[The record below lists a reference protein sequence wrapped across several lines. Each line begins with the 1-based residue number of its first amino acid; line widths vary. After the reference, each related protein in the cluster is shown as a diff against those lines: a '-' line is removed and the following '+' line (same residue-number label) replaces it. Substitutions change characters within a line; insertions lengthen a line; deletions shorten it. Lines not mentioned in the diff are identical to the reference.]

1 MKQILCTL
9 GPASMNERVIR
20 RLEGCG
26 ATLFRIN
33 LSHTALD
40 EVEPAVRFIK
50 RHTEV
55 PICLDTE
62 GAQIRTGPLVDAA
75 LSVRDNTIIRAHRRR
90 VPGDDKNFNLY
101 PANIIDILQPGD
113 FLSIDFNAVLVQV
126 IGRDDENTVQM
137 LVLNGGGIGQ
147 NKAVTLERP
156 VKLPPLTEKDRSAIE
171 IGRLLGL
178 NHFALS
184 FANHGDDVEEIRS
197 VAGEEAF
204 IISKIESRNGLA
216 NMEAISARSNAL
228 LIDRGDLS
236 REVPIERLPSTQKAI
251 LRRGRSAGVPVYVA
265 TNLLESMVTAPNPT
279 RAEVNDIHNTLLD
292 GADGL
297 VLAAETA
304 IGAHPIAC
312 ASMISRMIE
321 HFEHGNAGETEEY
334 SFEPISQLVPP
345 HGGSLVAGMAP
356 VENLEES
363 RDLPSVLVSQ
373 ETLLDCEQIANGTY
387 SPVSGFMDRETLESV
402 LNKNRLPNGEI
413 WTLPITLQIPDNK
426 EAEFGAGDRIALTDA
441 DGEAYAIM
449 DVSEIFEVD
458 LADVTNRWF
467 GTSSEDHPGVARILG
482 AGNRFVG
489 GGIEL
494 VRPVPSPYR
503 HFQLTPSQTRFVF
516 ARLGWSK
523 VVAFHGRNPA
533 HRAHEAIQIAAIERS
548 DADGLYINPVLGPK
562 KPGDFLPGPIMRSYQ
577 TMLEFGCYPKGKVV
591 LGGFA
596 TYSRYAGPKE
606 AVFTALCRKNMGCSH
621 FIIGRDH
628 TGVGDF
634 YPADGNRR
642 LFDELGD
649 IGITP
654 VFFDTVGYNPD
665 TRAYDVNASPDTA
678 TKTISGTR
686 LRDAIR
692 AGERVPDWFMRDI
705 VQDVLLDEIEAAR
718 DVFYA

>member
-40 EVEPAVRFIK
+40 EVAPAVEFIK
-50 RHTEV
+50 KHTDV

-62 GAQIRTGPLVDAA
+62 GAQIRTGPLVDGA

-101 PANIIDILQPGD
+101 PANIIDILEPGD

-126 IGRDDENTVQM
+126 IGRDDDNTVQM

-156 VKLPPLTEKDRSAIE
+156 VKLPPLTDKDRGAIE
-171 IGRLLGL
+171 IGRSLGL
-178 NHFALS
+178 GHFALS
-184 FANHGDDVEEIRS
+184 FANLGDDVEEIRS
-197 VAGEEAF
+197 VAGEDAF
-204 IISKIESRNGLA
+204 IISKIESRSGLA
-216 NMEAISARSNAL
+216 HMEAIAARSNAL

-236 REVPIERLPSTQKAI
+236 REVPIERLPSTQKSI
-251 LRRGRSAGVPVYVA
+251 LARGRDAGVPVYVA

-279 RAEVNDIHNTLLD
+279 RAEVNDIYNTLLD

-312 ASMISRMIE
+312 ASMISRMIQQ
-321 HFEHGNAGETEEY
+321 FENRESADTDAF
-334 SFEPISQLVPP
+334 SFEPISQLVGP
-345 HGGSLVAGMAP
+345 HGGTLVDQLATDDLSAE
-356 VENLEES
+356 VET
-363 RDLPSVLVSQ
+363 LPRLQVSQ

-387 SPVSGFMDRETLESV
+387 SPVSGFMDRDTLESV
-402 LNKNRLPNGEI
+402 LDSNRLPDGTI
-413 WTLPITLQIPDNK
+413 WTLPVTLQADPDRNI
-426 EAEFGAGDRIALTDA
+426 EIAAGDRVALA
-441 DGEAYAIM
+441 DDRDDIYAVL
-449 DVSEIFEVD
+449 DVSEVYSVD
-458 LADVTNRWF
+458 LQDICQRWF
-467 GTSSEDHPGVARILG
+467 NTASAEHPGVARVLKAGDRFIGG
-482 AGNRFVG
+482 AVT
-489 GGIEL
+489 L

-533 HRAHEAIQIAAIERS
+533 HRAHEAIQLAAIERS

-562 KPGDFLPGPIMRSYQ
+562 KAGDFLPGPIMRSYQ

-596 TYSRYAGPKE
+596 TYSRYAGPRE

-628 TGVGDF
+628 TGVGEF
-634 YPADGNRR
+634 YPPDGNRR
-642 LFDELGD
+642 LFDQLGD

-665 TRAYDVNASPDTA
+665 TRAYDVNAAPGAETQN
-678 TKTISGTR
+678 ISGTE
-686 LRDAIR
+686 LRETIR
-692 AGERVPDWFMRDI
+692 TGSRVPDWFMRDI
-705 VQDVLLDEIEAAR
+705 VQDVLLDEIESGR
-718 DVFYA
+718 DVFYG

>member
-40 EVEPAVRFIK
+40 EVEPAVQFIK
-50 RHTEV
+50 KHSDV

-62 GAQIRTGPLVDAA
+62 GAQIRTGPLVGSA

-101 PANIIDILQPGD
+101 PEDIIDILQPGD

-126 IGRDDENTVQM
+126 IGSDDENTVRM
-137 LVLNGGGIGQ
+137 LVLNGGRVGQ

-156 VKLPPLTEKDRSAIE
+156 VKLPPLTKKDRSAIE
-171 IGRLLGL
+171 IGRSVGL
-178 NHFALS
+178 SHFALS
-184 FANHGDDVEEIRS
+184 FANHGDDVEEIRT
-197 VAGEEAF
+197 VAGEDTF

-216 NMEAISARSNAL
+216 NIDAIAAGSNAL

-236 REVPIERLPSTQKAI
+236 REVPIERLPTTQKAI
-251 LRRGRSAGVPVYVA
+251 LRKGRNVGVPVYVA
-265 TNLLESMVTAPNPT
+265 TNLLESMVTAPHPT

-304 IGAHPIAC
+304 IGEHPIEC

-321 HFEHGNAGETEEY
+321 NFENGKECDEEEFL
-334 SFEPISQLVPP
+334 FESISQLVPP
-345 HGGSLVAGMAP
+345 HGGSLINREVP
-356 VENLEES
+356 SEISEES
-363 RDLPSVLVSQ
+363 HNLPSVRVSQ
-373 ETLLDCEQIANGTY
+373 ETLLDCELIANGTY
-387 SPVSGFMDRETLESV
+387 SPVAGFMDRETLESV

-426 EAEFGAGDRIALTDA
+426 EARFGSGDRIALTDA
-441 DGEAYAIM
+441 GGEAYATM

-458 LADVTNRWF
+458 LVNVTNQWF
-467 GTSSEDHPGVARILG
+467 GTSSKDHPGVARILP

-489 GGIEL
+489 GDIEL
-494 VRPVPSPYR
+494 LRPVPSPYR
-503 HFQLTPSQTRFVF
+503 HFQLSPSQTRFVF

-533 HRAHEAIQIAAIERS
+533 HRAHEAIQLAAIEHS

-562 KPGDFLPGPIMRSYQ
+562 KSGDFLPGPIMRSYQ
-577 TMLEFGCYPKGKVV
+577 TMLEFGCYPKGKVI

-634 YPADGNRR
+634 YPANGNRR
-642 LFDELGD
+642 LLEDLGD

-654 VFFDTVGYNPD
+654 VFFDAVGYNPD
-665 TRAYDVNASPDTA
+665 TRTYDVGTSSDST
-678 TKTISGTR
+678 TKTISGTQ
-686 LRDAIR
+686 LRDAIK
-692 AGERVPDWFMRDI
+692 AGERMPNWFMRDI
-705 VQDVLLDEIEAAR
+705 VQDVLLDEIEAGGN
-718 DVFYA
+718 VFYE

>member
-1 MKQILCTL
+1 
-9 GPASMNERVIR
+9 MNERVIR

-40 EVEPAVRFIK
+40 EVAPAVEFIK
-50 RHTEV
+50 KHTDV

-62 GAQIRTGPLVDAA
+62 GAQIRTGPLVDGA

-101 PANIIDILQPGD
+101 PANIIDILEPGD

-156 VKLPPLTEKDRSAIE
+156 VKLPPLTEKDRGAIE
-171 IGRLLGL
+171 IGRSLGL
-178 NHFALS
+178 GHFALS

-197 VAGEEAF
+197 VAGEDAF
-204 IISKIESRNGLA
+204 IISKIESRSGLA
-216 NMEAISARSNAL
+216 HMEAIAARSNAL

-236 REVPIERLPSTQKAI
+236 REVPIERLPSTQKSI
-251 LRRGRSAGVPVYVA
+251 LARGRDAGVPVYVA

-279 RAEVNDIHNTLLD
+279 RAEVNDIFNTLLD

-312 ASMISRMIE
+312 ASMISRMIQQ
-321 HFEHGNAGETEEY
+321 FENRESAGDGAI
-334 SFEPISQLVPP
+334 SFEPISQLMGP
-345 HGGSLVAGMAP
+345 HGGALVDRLATDDPSTEA
-356 VENLEES
+356 ET
-363 RDLPSVLVSQ
+363 LPCLTVSQ

-387 SPVSGFMDRETLESV
+387 SPVRGFMDRDTLDSV
-402 LNKNRLPNGEI
+402 LDSNRLPDGTI
-413 WTLPITLQIPDNK
+413 WTLPITLQAEQNRDK
-426 EAEFGAGDRIALTDA
+426 EIAAGDRVALA
-441 DGEAYAIM
+441 DDSGNIYAVM
-449 DVSEIFEVD
+449 DVSEVYSVD
-458 LADVTNRWF
+458 LQNICQRWF
-467 GTSSEDHPGVARILG
+467 DTASPEHPGVARVLN
-482 AGNRFVG
+482 AGNRFIG
-489 GGIEL
+489 GTVTL

-533 HRAHEAIQIAAIERS
+533 HRAHEAIQLAAIERS

-562 KPGDFLPGPIMRSYQ
+562 KAGDFLPGPIMRSYQ

-596 TYSRYAGPKE
+596 TYSRYAGPRE

-634 YPADGNRR
+634 YPPDGNRR
-642 LFDELGD
+642 LFDDLGD

-665 TRAYDVNASPDTA
+665 TRAYDVNAAPGTE
-678 TKTISGTR
+678 TQNISGTE
-686 LRDAIR
+686 LREAIR
-692 AGERVPDWFMRDI
+692 NSSRVPDWFMRDI
-705 VQDVLLDEIEAAR
+705 VQDVLLDEIESGR
-718 DVFYA
+718 DVFYG

>member
-1 MKQILCTL
+1 
-9 GPASMNERVIR
+9 MNERVIR

-40 EVEPAVRFIK
+40 EVEPAIQFIK
-50 RHTEV
+50 KHTEV

-62 GAQIRTGPLVDAA
+62 GAQIRTGPLVDGG

-126 IGRDDENTVQM
+126 IGRDDENTVKM

-156 VKLPPLTEKDRSAIE
+156 VKLPPLTEKDRGAIE
-171 IGRLLGL
+171 IGRSLGL

-184 FANHGDDVEEIRS
+184 FANHGDDVEEIGLLREKAPSSSPRS
-197 VAGEEAF
+197 
-204 IISKIESRNGLA
+204 SRGTA
-216 NMEAISARSNAL
+216 WRTWKPSPRVRTRSADRSRRL
-228 LIDRGDLS
+228 VPRSPDR
-236 REVPIERLPSTQKAI
+236 RLPSTQKAI

-321 HFEHGNAGETEEY
+321 HFEHGKAGDAEEF

-413 WTLPITLQIPDNK
+413 WTLPITLQIPDIK

-441 DGEAYAIM
+441 DGGNLRHHGCVR
-449 DVSEIFEVD
+449 DF
-458 LADVTNRWF
+458 R
-467 GTSSEDHPGVARILG
+467 GRLG
-482 AGNRFVG
+482 GCHQSLVWD
-489 GGIEL
+489 L
-494 VRPVPSPYR
+494 VRRSPGRRPYSPCGKQVRGRGYR
-503 HFQLTPSQTRFVF
+503 TGAPRSVALSPLS
-516 ARLGWSK
+516 ADALSDK
-523 VVAFHGRNPA
+523 VCVRTAWLVEKVAFHGRNPA

-562 KPGDFLPGPIMRSYQ
+562 KSGDFCL
-577 TMLEFGCYPKGKVV
+577 
-591 LGGFA
+591 
-596 TYSRYAGPKE
+596 
-606 AVFTALCRKNMGCSH
+606 
-621 FIIGRDH
+621 
-628 TGVGDF
+628 
-634 YPADGNRR
+634 
-642 LFDELGD
+642 
-649 IGITP
+649 
-654 VFFDTVGYNPD
+654 
-665 TRAYDVNASPDTA
+665 
-678 TKTISGTR
+678 
-686 LRDAIR
+686 
-692 AGERVPDWFMRDI
+692 
-705 VQDVLLDEIEAAR
+705 AR
-718 DVFYA
+718 

>member
-1 MKQILCTL
+1 
-9 GPASMNERVIR
+9 
-20 RLEGCG
+20 
-26 ATLFRIN
+26 
-33 LSHTALD
+33 
-40 EVEPAVRFIK
+40 
-50 RHTEV
+50 
-55 PICLDTE
+55 
-62 GAQIRTGPLVDAA
+62 
-75 LSVRDNTIIRAHRRR
+75 
-90 VPGDDKNFNLY
+90 
-101 PANIIDILQPGD
+101 
-113 FLSIDFNAVLVQV
+113 
-126 IGRDDENTVQM
+126 
-137 LVLNGGGIGQ
+137 
-147 NKAVTLERP
+147 
-156 VKLPPLTEKDRSAIE
+156 
-171 IGRLLGL
+171 
-178 NHFALS
+178 
-184 FANHGDDVEEIRS
+184 
-197 VAGEEAF
+197 
-204 IISKIESRNGLA
+204 
-216 NMEAISARSNAL
+216 
-228 LIDRGDLS
+228 
-236 REVPIERLPSTQKAI
+236 
-251 LRRGRSAGVPVYVA
+251 
-265 TNLLESMVTAPNPT
+265 
-279 RAEVNDIHNTLLD
+279 
-292 GADGL
+292 
-297 VLAAETA
+297 
-304 IGAHPIAC
+304 
-312 ASMISRMIE
+312 
-321 HFEHGNAGETEEY
+321 
-334 SFEPISQLVPP
+334 
-345 HGGSLVAGMAP
+345 
-356 VENLEES
+356 
-363 RDLPSVLVSQ
+363 
-373 ETLLDCEQIANGTY
+373 
-387 SPVSGFMDRETLESV
+387 MDRETLESV

-449 DVSEIFEVD
+449 DVSEIYEVD

-467 GTSSEDHPGVARILG
+467 GTSSEDHPGVARILR

-562 KPGDFLPGPIMRSYQ
+562 KPGDFPLPGPIMRSYQ

-665 TRAYDVNASPDTA
+665 TRAYDVNASSDTA

>member
-1 MKQILCTL
+1 
-9 GPASMNERVIR
+9 MNERVIR

-40 EVEPAVRFIK
+40 EVAPAVEFIK
-50 RHTEV
+50 KHTDV

-62 GAQIRTGPLVDAA
+62 GAQIRTGPLVDGA

-101 PANIIDILQPGD
+101 PANIIDILEPGD

-126 IGRDDENTVQM
+126 IGRDDDNTVQM

-156 VKLPPLTEKDRSAIE
+156 VKLPPLTDKDRGAIE
-171 IGRLLGL
+171 IGRSLGL
-178 NHFALS
+178 GHFALS
-184 FANHGDDVEEIRS
+184 FANLGDDVEEIRS
-197 VAGEEAF
+197 VAGEDAF
-204 IISKIESRNGLA
+204 IISKIESRSGLA
-216 NMEAISARSNAL
+216 HMEAIAARSNAL

-236 REVPIERLPSTQKAI
+236 REVPIERLPSTQKSI
-251 LRRGRSAGVPVYVA
+251 LARGRDAGVPVYVA

-279 RAEVNDIHNTLLD
+279 RAEVNDIYNTLLD

-312 ASMISRMIE
+312 ASMISRMIQQ
-321 HFEHGNAGETEEY
+321 FENRESADTDAF
-334 SFEPISQLVPP
+334 SFEPISQLVGP
-345 HGGSLVAGMAP
+345 HGGTLVDQLATDDLSAE
-356 VENLEES
+356 VET
-363 RDLPSVLVSQ
+363 LPRLQVSQ

-387 SPVSGFMDRETLESV
+387 SPVSGFMDRDTLESV
-402 LNKNRLPNGEI
+402 LDSNRLPDGTI
-413 WTLPITLQIPDNK
+413 WTLPVTLQADPDRNI
-426 EAEFGAGDRIALTDA
+426 EIAAGDRVALA
-441 DGEAYAIM
+441 DDRDDIYAVL
-449 DVSEIFEVD
+449 DVSEVYSVD
-458 LADVTNRWF
+458 LQDICQRWF
-467 GTSSEDHPGVARILG
+467 NTASAEHPGVARVLKAGDRFIGG
-482 AGNRFVG
+482 AVT
-489 GGIEL
+489 L

-533 HRAHEAIQIAAIERS
+533 HRAHEAIQLAAIERS

-562 KPGDFLPGPIMRSYQ
+562 KAGDFLPGPIMRSYQ

-596 TYSRYAGPKE
+596 TYSRYAGPRE

-628 TGVGDF
+628 TGVGEF
-634 YPADGNRR
+634 YPPDGNRR
-642 LFDELGD
+642 LFDQLGD

-665 TRAYDVNASPDTA
+665 TRAYDVNAAPGAETQN
-678 TKTISGTR
+678 ISGTE
-686 LRDAIR
+686 LRETIR
-692 AGERVPDWFMRDI
+692 TGSRVPDWFMRDI
-705 VQDVLLDEIEAAR
+705 VQDVLLDEIESGR
-718 DVFYA
+718 DVFYG